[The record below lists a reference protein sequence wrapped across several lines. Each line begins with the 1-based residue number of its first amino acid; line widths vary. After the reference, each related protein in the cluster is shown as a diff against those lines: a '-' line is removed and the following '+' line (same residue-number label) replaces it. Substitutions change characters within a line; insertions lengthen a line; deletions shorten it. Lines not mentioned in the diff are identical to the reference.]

1 MVGLIAAINRSQALI
16 EFQMDG
22 TILTANN
29 NFLAIVGYTLE
40 EIVGKHHS
48 IFVAPA
54 YRDSAEYR
62 AFWDKLGRGEYE
74 RAQYKRIGKGG
85 KEAWLEASYNPI
97 LDAHGRPVRVLKLAT
112 DITAQ
117 KQKDLINTLTCA
129 MRAFT

>member
-1 MVGLIAAINRSQALI
+1 MTSSPFAYFSRKTAENASALSDHVNRSLMVGLIAAINRSQALI

-62 AFWDKLGRGEYE
+62 AFWDKLGRGEYRE
-74 RAQYKRIGKGG
+74 GAIQAHWQRRQRGVAGG
-85 KEAWLEASYNPI
+85 QL
-97 LDAHGRPVRVLKLAT
+97 
-112 DITAQ
+112 
-117 KQKDLINTLTCA
+117 
-129 MRAFT
+129 